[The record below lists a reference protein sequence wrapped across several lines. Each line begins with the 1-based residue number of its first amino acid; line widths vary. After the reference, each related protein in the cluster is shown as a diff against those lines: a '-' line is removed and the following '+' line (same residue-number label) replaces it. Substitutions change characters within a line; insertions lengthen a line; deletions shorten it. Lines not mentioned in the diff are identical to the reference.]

1 MATELRAVLSTSS
14 VRLAPLFAVATLSL
28 LGLLYV
34 ALFAQAVTLPV
45 DSRFANSR
53 GSFAGGDF
61 VLFYS
66 AGRLA
71 AQGEA
76 ASAYDLSRYRAAHAA
91 IMDAETPR
99 APWIYPPTTL
109 LALRGLGALPPTA
122 ALWTWLALSALAGA
136 AAAAIVGGWRLAPFG
151 AIFPGIGQALVCGQ
165 NGAFSAL
172 LLAAA
177 VRFWGTA
184 PLAAGAALGVLSY
197 KPQIMAVALCAALA
211 LRAWRV
217 AAGAIVVAGA
227 LVGLSLLVDGFDPWL
242 ALPAAF
248 EDLSAY
254 LPSAPL
260 VRARWVTAFGF
271 ALALGAPAPVAMA
284 VQAVVGLAALAA
296 VVLVWRRSDDP
307 FARSAALAA
316 GTLLFTPYGYDYD
329 LAILVVPAAC
339 LLARTA
345 DLASIPAG
353 ALALLAL
360 LWLAPLVSFP
370 AALAFG
376 FTPAVL
382 ALAALLASAAV
393 ASVRLP
399 RALPTESSAA

>member
-1 MATELRAVLSTSS
+1 MATDLRAALSTSPA
-14 VRLAPLFAVATLSL
+14 RLAPLLAVAVLALLSI
-28 LGLLYV
+28 GYV

-45 DSRFANSR
+45 DGRFANAR

-71 AQGEA
+71 AQGEPA
-76 ASAYDLSRYRAAHAA
+76 AAYDLTRYRAAHAEV
-91 IMDAETPR
+91 MDAETPR

-109 LALRGLGALPPTA
+109 LALRALGHLPPIE

-136 AAAAIVGGWRLAPFG
+136 GAAAIVGGWRLAPLG
-151 AIFPGIGQALVCGQ
+151 LLYPGIGQALVCGQ

-172 LLAAA
+172 LLAAV
-177 VRFWGTA
+177 VRFWSAA

-197 KPQIMAVALCAALA
+197 KPQIMAVTLCAAFA

-217 AAGAIVVAGA
+217 AGGALFVAFA
-227 LVGLSLLVDGFDPWL
+227 LVGLSLLVDGLAPWE

-248 EDLSAY
+248 ADLSAY

-260 VRARWVTAFGF
+260 VRARWVTAFGL
-271 ALALGAPAPVAMA
+271 ALALGAGPGAAMA
-284 VQAVVGLAALAA
+284 VQAAVGLAALAA
-296 VVLVWRRSDDP
+296 VVLVWRRTDDP
-307 FARSAALAA
+307 FARSAVLAA

-339 LLARTA
+339 LLARA
-345 DLASIPAG
+345 PDLASLPAR
-353 ALALLAL
+353 AVAMLAL
-360 LWLAPLVSFP
+360 LWLLPLVSFP
-370 AALAFG
+370 SALAFG
-376 FTPAVL
+376 GTPASLVLAAVL
-382 ALAALLASAAV
+382 AGAFVQGGIPPARRMS
-393 ASVRLP
+393 
-399 RALPTESSAA
+399 